1 MQLIFVFVNM
11 DDEEVGKPVSDYFG
25 ATGDSPKVNNQQIIM
40 GLI

>member
-25 ATGDSPKVNNQQIIM
+25 ATGDSPKVTINIS
-40 GLI
+40 